1 MRLVA
6 VAGRK
11 ALTMQEMTAQSWKR
25 RGCSIVWSPELLA
38 PLITDAEAIPLRTA
52 LQWQRHG
59 LPESTPGDRKTV
71 LVGGLQT
78 VLEVIP
84 DSNAAYAWLRRN
96 VLSLCRMWSN
106 HWAGVG
112 LVFGMD
118 GPGKLFQL
126 NESDDLVYFG
136 RGTDWN
142 TKVCL
147 TRAIWNGAAAGSGVY
162 KLIVEGTKDI
172 GGFHVVRVS

>member
-1 MRLVA
+1 MHDRLD
-6 VAGRK
+6 K
-11 ALTMQEMTAQSWKR
+11 AMTMQEMTAQSWKR
-25 RGCSIVWSPELLA
+25 RGCSIVWSPELLGA
-38 PLITDAEAIPLRTA
+38 LITDTEATPLRTA
-52 LQWQRHG
+52 LEWQQHG
-59 LPESTPGDRKTV
+59 LPESPPGGGKTV

-78 VLEVIP
+78 VLEVMP
-84 DSNAAYAWLRRN
+84 DADAAYAWLRAN
-96 VLSLCRMWSN
+96 ILPLCRMWSN

-136 RGTDWN
+136 RGTDRD
-142 TKVCL
+142 TKLCL
-147 TRAIWNGAAAGSGVY
+147 TRAIWNGAATGNGVF
-162 KLIVEGTKDI
+162 KLIVESTKDI